1 MISYIF
7 SLLLSVL
14 SLSFEQS
21 YNKVGYVQK
30 GVASYYADDF
40 HGKKTANGEKFDM
53 NTLTAA
59 HPRIRFNTLL
69 KVTNSE
75 NGKSVVV
82 RVNDRGP
89 YVGGRILDL
98 SRAAA
103 QKIDMIRSGTAT
115 ISAEV
120 ISVEQLPTIE
130 DIAKRKSKDGE
141 SETEKVAQIPTI
153 EKAAE
158 PKRKTKVG
166 GLLARIKDAL
176 IGKVPDKTVKTKEK
190 EPQNTNTP
198 IKVSPKPEANEP
210 KEDMPRPKPKAQ
222 EPKVVVKSTNEEVDF
237 DMPRPKPAKKAEIE
251 PKISTN
257 NTTNTTSID
266 ENKFL
271 SMNTYNIW
279 GTEKFPDGHGVQIGS
294 YSDFAKAI
302 EIAKDVQQ
310 TNIATVY
317 LQVGV
322 SGSKKVYRV
331 IAGEGEVASAK
342 NYIPLLKD
350 KGYAGVFV
358 KQHY

>member
-1 MISYIF
+1 M
-7 SLLLSVL
+7 LLSVL

-69 KVTNSE
+69 RVTNSE

-98 SRAAA
+98 SKAAA

-130 DIAKRKSKDGE
+130 DIAKRKSKDGGNAE
-141 SETEKVAQIPTI
+141 EKVT
-153 EKAAE
+153 EVSTNDKTAE

-176 IGKVPDKTVKTKEK
+176 IGKVPNKPVKTTEE
-190 EPQNTNTP
+190 EPQNPNPP
-198 IKVSPKPEANEP
+198 IKVTPKPNANEP
-210 KEDMPRPKPKAQ
+210 KEDMPRPKPKVQ
-222 EPKVVVKSTNEEVDF
+222 EPKVVVKTTNDDVDF
-237 DMPRPKPAKKAEIE
+237 EMPKPKPAKKADVE

-257 NTTNTTSID
+257 NTTNTTSTTSID

-294 YSDFAKAI
+294 YTDFAKAI
-302 EIAKDVQQ
+302 EIAKGVQQ

-322 SGSKKVYRV
+322 SGDKKVYRV
-331 IAGEGEVASAK
+331 IAGEGEVATAK

>member
-1 MISYIF
+1 M
-7 SLLLSVL
+7 LLSVL

-30 GVASYYADDF
+30 GMASYYADDF

-82 RVNDRGP
+82 RINDRGP

-98 SRAAA
+98 SKAAA
-103 QKIDMIRSGTAT
+103 QKIEMVRNGTAT

-120 ISVEQLPTIE
+120 ISVEQMPTME

-141 SETEKVAQIPTI
+141 NTAEKDSEIPKI
-153 EKAAE
+153 EKTAE
-158 PKRKTKVG
+158 PKRKTKIG
-166 GLLARIKDAL
+166 GLLAKIKDAL
-176 IGKVPDKTVKTKEK
+176 IGKVPEKTTKTTEK
-190 EPQNTNTP
+190 EPQKNNP
-198 IKVSPKPEANEP
+198 KASPEPDANEP
-210 KEDMPRPKPKAQ
+210 KEDMPRPKAH
-222 EPKVVVKSTNEEVDF
+222 EPKVVVKPTKEEVDF
-237 DMPRPKPAKKAEIE
+237 EMPKPKAVKKAEIE
-251 PKISTN
+251 TKINNN
-257 NTTNTTSID
+257 NTSSTTNATSID

-294 YSDFAKAI
+294 YTDFVKAI
-302 EIAKDVQQ
+302 EIAKGVQQ
-310 TNIATVY
+310 TNITTVY

-322 SGSKKVYRV
+322 SGNKKVYRV
-331 IAGEGEVASAK
+331 IAGEGEVANAK
-342 NYIPLLKD
+342 TYIPLLKD